1 MIDLATRRSER
12 AFIVVNPK
20 AQNGRAGK
28 EWPVLERIIKD
39 EFHGEFHAE
48 FTSAPLHAT
57 DLAKQALR
65 EGYDLVVALG
75 GDGMLNEV
83 VNGFFDQGRVI
94 NANAI
99 LGVLPFATAADF
111 IKTVGIPRDFR
122 EAAKRLDSSSTK
134 LCDVG
139 LISCDSLDG
148 LPTSRYFINIAEFG
162 VGANVVDRVN
172 RTTKR
177 FGGTVSF
184 TWGILRTIPFYR
196 NKQVSFSI
204 DKGAETDA
212 RINNLIVANGRF
224 YGAGL
229 KPAPNAQIDDALF
242 DISIIGN
249 VGLFE
254 SITSLGKLR
263 DGTYLNLPKVTSQ
276 RGTRLSARCSE
287 RVLIEADGEVVG
299 KLPATF
305 ELLPSAIR
313 IRA

>member
-1 MIDLATRRSER
+1 
-12 AFIVVNPK
+12 
-20 AQNGRAGK
+20 
-28 EWPVLERIIKD
+28 
-39 EFHGEFHAE
+39 
-48 FTSAPLHAT
+48 
-57 DLAKQALR
+57 
-65 EGYDLVVALG
+65 
-75 GDGMLNEV
+75 
-83 VNGFFDQGRVI
+83 VNGFFEQGKLT
-94 NANAI
+94 NPDAT

-122 EAAKRLDSSSTK
+122 EAVKRLDSPSSR

-139 LISCDSLDG
+139 LISCEGLDG
-148 LPTSRYFINIAEFG
+148 QPITRYFINVAEFG
-162 VGANVVDRVN
+162 VGADVVDRVN

-196 NKQVSFSI
+196 NKTTSYSI
-204 DKGAETDA
+204 DMGPETEA
-212 RINNLIVANGRF
+212 RINNLVIANGRF

-229 KPAPNAQIDDALF
+229 KPAPNAEIDDGLF
-242 DISIIGN
+242 DISIIGD

-254 SITSLGKLR
+254 SVTSLGKLR
-263 DGTYLNLPKVTSQ
+263 DGTYLDLPKVTSL
-276 RGTRLSARCSE
+276 RGTSVSARCSE

>member
-1 MIDLATRRSER
+1 MTFQRSER

-28 EWPVLERIIKD
+28 EWPELEQIIKD
-39 EFHGEFHAE
+39 EYHGEFHVE
-48 FTSAPLHAT
+48 FTSAPLHAIT
-57 DLAKQALR
+57 LAKQALK
-65 EGYDLVVALG
+65 EHYDLVVALG
-75 GDGMLNEV
+75 GDGLLNEV
-83 VNGFFDQGRVI
+83 VNGFFEQGKI
-94 NANAI
+94 TNPNAT

-122 EAAKRLDSSSTK
+122 QAVKCLDSPSSR

-139 LISCDSLDG
+139 LISCKSLEG
-148 LPTSRYFINIAEFG
+148 QPVTRYFINVAEFG
-162 VGANVVDRVN
+162 VGADVVDRVN

-177 FGGTVSF
+177 FGGTISF

-196 NKQVSFSI
+196 NKTVSYSI
-204 DKGAETDA
+204 DKGAETEA
-212 RINNLIVANGRF
+212 RINNLVIANGRF

-229 KPAPNAQIDDALF
+229 KPAPNARVDDGFF
-242 DISIIGN
+242 DISVIGD

-254 SITSLGKLR
+254 SVTSLGKLR
-263 DGTYLNLPKVTSQ
+263 DGTYLDLPKVTSL
-276 RGTRLSARCSE
+276 RGTSVSARCSE

-305 ELLPSAIR
+305 EVLPFAIR

>member
-1 MIDLATRRSER
+1 VINVTSQRSER
-12 AFIVVNPK
+12 AFIIVNPK
-20 AQNGRAGK
+20 AQNGKAGR
-28 EWPVLERIIKD
+28 EWPELERIIKD
-39 EFHGEFHAE
+39 EYHGQFHAE
-48 FTSAPLHAT
+48 FTSGPLHAIT
-57 DLAKQALR
+57 LAKQALR
-65 EGYDLVVALG
+65 ERYDLVVALG
-75 GDGMLNEV
+75 GDGLLNEV
-83 VNGFFDQGRVI
+83 VNGFLEQGKVTNP
-94 NANAI
+94 NAT

-122 EAAKRLDSSSTK
+122 EAVKRMDSSSSK

-139 LISCDSLDG
+139 LISCESLDG
-148 LPTSRYFINIAEFG
+148 QPITRYFINVAEFG
-162 VGANVVDRVN
+162 VGADVVDRVN

-196 NKQVSFSI
+196 NKTTSYSI
-204 DKGAETDA
+204 DKGAETEA
-212 RINNLIVANGRF
+212 RINNLVIANGRF

-229 KPAPNAQIDDALF
+229 KPAPNAEIDDGLF
-242 DISIIGN
+242 DISIIGD

-254 SITSLGKLR
+254 SVTSLGKLR
-263 DGTYLNLPKVTSQ
+263 DGTYLDLPKITSL
-276 RGTRLSARCSE
+276 RGTSVSARCSE

>member
-1 MIDLATRRSER
+1 MINLTSNKSER

-28 EWPVLERIIKD
+28 EWLVLERIIREEYHGD
-39 EFHGEFHAE
+39 FHVE

-57 DLAKQALR
+57 TLTKQALK
-65 EGYDLVVALG
+65 EGYDLVAALG
-75 GDGMLNEV
+75 GDGLLNEV
-83 VNGFFDQGRVI
+83 VNGFFEEGRAT
-94 NANAI
+94 NPEAI
-99 LGVLPFATAADF
+99 LGILPFATAADF
-111 IKTVGIPRDFR
+111 IKTIGIPRDFR
-122 EAAKRLDSSSTK
+122 EAAKRLDSSSTR

-139 LISCDSLDG
+139 LISCESLDDQRVA
-148 LPTSRYFINIAEFG
+148 RYFINVAEFG
-162 VGANVVDRVN
+162 VGADVVDRVN

-196 NKQVSFSI
+196 NKKVTYSI
-204 DKGAETDA
+204 DRAVETEA
-212 RINNLIVANGRF
+212 RINNLVVANGKF

-229 KPAPNAQIDDALF
+229 KPAPKAEIDDGLF
-242 DISIIGN
+242 EISIIGDM
-249 VGLFE
+249 GLLE
-254 SITSLGKLR
+254 SMSNLGKLR
-263 DGTYLNLPKVTSQ
+263 DGTYLEHPKVTYQ
-276 RGTRLSARCSE
+276 RGTRVSAQCSE

-313 IRA
+313 VRT

>member
-1 MIDLATRRSER
+1 MVDMTTKRAER

-28 EWPVLERIIKD
+28 EWPELERIIK
-39 EFHGEFHAE
+39 EEYHGEFHAE

-57 DLAKQALR
+57 SLAKQALR

-75 GDGMLNEV
+75 GDGLINEV
-83 VNGFFDQGRVI
+83 MNGFFENGRAT
-94 NANAI
+94 NPSST

-122 EAAKRLDSSSTK
+122 EAVKHLDSSSSRP
-134 LCDVG
+134 CDVG
-139 LISCDSLDG
+139 LISCESLDG
-148 LPTSRYFINIAEFG
+148 QPVARYFINVAEFG
-162 VGANVVDRVN
+162 VGADVVDRVN
-172 RTTKR
+172 RTTKW

-196 NKQVSFSI
+196 NKKVSYRI
-204 DKGAETDA
+204 DKGAETEA
-212 RINNLIVANGRF
+212 LINNLVIANGRF

-229 KPAPNAQIDDALF
+229 KPAPNAQIDDGLF

-276 RGTRLSARCSE
+276 RGTSLSAQCSE

-299 KLPATF
+299 KLPARF
-305 ELLPSAIR
+305 ELLPFAIR

>member
-1 MIDLATRRSER
+1 MASRKSER

-20 AQNGRAGK
+20 ARNGRAGK
-28 EWPVLERIIKD
+28 EWPELERIIKE
-39 EFHGEFHAE
+39 EFHGEFHSE

-57 DLAKQALR
+57 SLVKQALR
-65 EGYDLVVALG
+65 EGYDLIVALG
-75 GDGMLNEV
+75 GDGLLNEV
-83 VNGFFDQGRVI
+83 VNGFFDGGRAT
-94 NANAI
+94 NPNAI
-99 LGVLPFATAADF
+99 LGVLPFATSADF
-111 IKTVGIPRDFR
+111 IKTIGIPRDFR
-122 EAAKRLDSSSTK
+122 EAVKHLDSSSTR

-139 LISCDSLDG
+139 LISCDGLDG
-148 LPTSRYFINIAEFG
+148 QPVSRYFINVAEFG
-162 VGANVVDRVN
+162 VGADVVDRVN

-196 NKQVSFSI
+196 NKTVSYSI
-204 DKGAETDA
+204 DKAAETEK
-212 RINNLIVANGRF
+212 RINNLVVANGRF

-229 KPAPNAQIDDALF
+229 KPAPNAEIDDGMF
-242 DISIIGN
+242 DISIIGD

-263 DGTYLNLPKVTSQ
+263 DGTYLNLPTVTFQ
-276 RGTRLSARCSE
+276 RGTSVSARCSE

-305 ELLPSAIR
+305 ELLPSVIKIR
-313 IRA
+313 T

>member
-1 MIDLATRRSER
+1 LATQRSER

-28 EWPVLERIIKD
+28 EWPELERTIK
-39 EFHGEFHAE
+39 EEYHGEFHAE

-57 DLAKQALR
+57 ALAKQALK

-75 GDGMLNEV
+75 GDGLLNEV
-83 VNGFFDQGRVI
+83 VNGFFEQRRAT
-94 NANAI
+94 NPNAI
-99 LGVLPFATAADF
+99 LGVLPLATAADF
-111 IKTVGIPRDFR
+111 IKTVGIPGDFR
-122 EAAKRLDSSSTK
+122 EAAKRLDSSSAK

-139 LISCDSLDG
+139 LISCDSMDG
-148 LPTSRYFINIAEFG
+148 SPTSRYFINVAEFG
-162 VGANVVDRVN
+162 VGADVVDRVN

-177 FGGTVSF
+177 FGGTMSF

-196 NKQVSFSI
+196 NKLISYSV

-212 RINNLIVANGRF
+212 RMNNLVVANGRF

-229 KPAPNAQIDDALF
+229 KPAPNAQIDDGLF
-242 DISIIGN
+242 DISIIGD
-249 VGLFE
+249 VGFFE
-254 SITSLGKLR
+254 SISSLGKLR

-276 RGTRLSARCSE
+276 RGTSVSARCSE

-299 KLPATF
+299 RLPATF
-305 ELLPSAIR
+305 ELLPGAIR